1 MNNNI
6 TLNPERKNLLA
17 FLNEI
22 KNIQFVIPVYQRNY
36 TWQHNVQVKKFLN
49 DIFNID
55 EDIKSYFIGIIM
67 YLSRELNFNKRST

>member
-1 MNNNI
+1 MNENNQPLR
-6 TLNPERKNLLA
+6 TKVLD
-17 FLNEI
+17 FFQGTVGT
-22 KNIQFVIPVYQRNY
+22 QFVIPVYQRNY